1 MSQCSVPPASTG
13 SFGNRL
19 TSCSS
24 MPSAATWAAT
34 TRPLD
39 APRSTPATVT
49 GLMRGT
55 SSPEERGGDARVDR
69 DEQARRQGE
78 VAAGEGEDG
87 GGDVL
92 GQYLFLQQG
101 ALGVVGA

>member
-1 MSQCSVPPASTG
+1 MSQYSVPPACTG

-24 MPSAATWAAT
+24 MPLSATRAPT
-34 TRPLD
+34 TRPLE

-49 GLMRGT
+49 GLMPAPAVPGVT
-55 SSPEERGGDARVDR
+55 ASTEERRGDARVDR
-69 DEQARRQGE
+69 DQQAGGERQ

-92 GQYLFLQQG
+92 GEHL
-101 ALGVVGA
+101 